1 MLLANIIPNYRQFQ
15 DLMLQYIVKRFLLGL
30 FTVWVI
36 TVIAWVII
44 ELPPG
49 DFVTY
54 YVDVLL
60 RENADSPL
68 GRQMAETLREQLG
81 YNLPTYVRYGK
92 WMWNMLQGDLG
103 KSLVY
108 EPLPVTEVI
117 GERLLLTVILAV
129 TTALLAWGLAIP
141 IGIYSAVRQHSPEDY
156 VFTFVGFLGL
166 AVPDFLLALWLLWIS
181 FSYFGQNVGGLFS
194 LEYLNAPWSLGR
206 LLDLLS
212 HLWIACLVVGTA
224 GTASLIRVMRAN
236 LLDELQKPYV
246 ITARAKGMREWKVV
260 LKYPVR
266 VAINP
271 LISTLGYLLPYLISG
286 SIIVSVVL
294 NLPTEGPLL
303 LKALFNEDLFVS
315 AAIVL
320 ILGTMTVIGTFISD
334 ILLAVVDPRIRLTR

>member
-1 MLLANIIPNYRQFQ
+1 MA
-15 DLMLQYIVKRFLLGL
+15 QYIFKRLLLGL
-30 FTVWVI
+30 LTIWVI
-36 TVIAWVII
+36 TIIAWVII

-81 YNLPTYVRYGK
+81 WDKPSYYRYGK
-92 WMWNMLQGDLG
+92 WMWNMMQGDLG

-108 EPLPVTEVI
+108 EPLPVTAVI
-117 GERLLLTVILAV
+117 GERLLMTVILAV
-129 TTALLAWGLAIP
+129 TTAILAWGLAIP
-141 IGIYSAVRQHSPEDY
+141 IGIYSAVRQRSPEDY
-156 VFTFVGFLGL
+156 LFTFVGFLGL

-181 FSYFGQNVGGLFS
+181 FAVFNQSVGGLFS
-194 LEYLNAPWSLGR
+194 PDYLNAPWSFGR
-206 LLDLLS
+206 FIDLLS

-236 LLDELQKPYV
+236 LLDELNKPYV
-246 ITARAKGMREWKVV
+246 TTAIAKGLHEWKVII
-260 LKYPVR
+260 KYPVR
-266 VAINP
+266 LAINP

-320 ILGTMTVIGTFISD
+320 ILGTMTVIGTFLSD
-334 ILLAVVDPRIRLTR
+334 ILLAVVDPRIRLTM